1 MEYQSIR
8 VMIVDDHKM
17 VRKGLRLVLEQFEG
31 ICVTGEA
38 SNGLEAIELVEQLNP
53 DVILMD
59 LSMPGMNGV
68 DAIQRIMA
76 TQPNQH
82 IIVLTGFLDE
92 ERAVEAIKAGAQG
105 CADKNISPEELIRV
119 IWDVYSGN
127 PSLRSDL
134 AWRILRRSS
143 SVQQPRR
150 SKDTLSERELQILLL
165 MAQGKLDQEIAQ
177 ELVITEVTIRTHISR
192 MLAKLGL
199 ENRVQAVLYC
209 LRSGLISITE
219 IPDVM
224 ETRWL

>member
-105 CADKNISPEELIRV
+105 CADKNVSPEELIQV